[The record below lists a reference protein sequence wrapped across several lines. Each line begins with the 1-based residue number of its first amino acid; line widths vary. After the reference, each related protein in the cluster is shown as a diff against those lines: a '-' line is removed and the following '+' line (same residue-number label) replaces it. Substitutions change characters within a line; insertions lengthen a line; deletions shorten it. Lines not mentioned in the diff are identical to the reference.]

1 MAESWHGQM
10 RVTQLRLNM
19 LDLFENQEDQYK
31 PIISEAELSDADVL
45 IELKKIKEELKDQVV
60 ILGHHYQQN
69 DVISFA
75 DYTGDSLQLAR
86 EAAKL
91 SKPYIIFCG
100 VHFMA
105 ETADML
111 TGPNQKVILPD
122 LRAGCSMAD
131 MANRADIDRAWK
143 FMCNSTNEKI
153 VPVTYIN
160 CAATLK
166 SFVGDN
172 GGSICTSSNAEQVIE
187 WALKQGEKLLFFPD
201 QHLGRNTCFKMG
213 IPLEKMVVYN
223 PNMLN
228 GGLTAKEI
236 AEAKVILWYGFCSVH
251 QGFTKEQVLNIKKN
265 DPDMTVIVHPECN
278 FETVQ
283 AADDN
288 GSTSYIINK
297 IKAAKPGSKFAV
309 GTEINLVN
317 RLAHEFTNKKIIS
330 LSPYQCLCT
339 TMYRVR
345 PRWLLASMRAIKDNK
360 PINIITVDESTK
372 ASSLKALDRMLSI

>member
-1 MAESWHGQM
+1 
-10 RVTQLRLNM
+10 M
-19 LDLFENQEDQYK
+19 LDLFHEEESDSHK
-31 PIISEAELSDADVL
+31 PIISEEELSDADVL
-45 IELKKIKEELKDQVV
+45 VELKKIKEELKDKVV
-60 ILGHHYQQN
+60 VLGHHYQQD

-75 DYTGDSLQLAR
+75 DITGDSLQLAR

-91 SKPYIIFCG
+91 KDKEYIIFCG

-111 TGPNQKVILPD
+111 SESHQKVILPD

-131 MANRADIDRAWK
+131 MARRSEIDKAWSFITK
-143 FMCNSTNEKI
+143 STSEKVI
-153 VPVTYIN
+153 PVTYIN

-166 SFVGDN
+166 AFVGEN
-172 GGSICTSSNAEQVIE
+172 GGSICTSSNAEKIIE
-187 WALKQGEKLLFFPD
+187 WALSQGEKLLFFPD

-213 IPLEKMVVYN
+213 IPLEDMVVYN

-228 GGLTAKEI
+228 GGLTPTQVAN
-236 AEAKVILWYGFCSVH
+236 AKVILWYGFCSVH
-251 QGFTKEQVLNIKKN
+251 QGFTVDQVRTVKKN
-265 DPDMTVIVHPECN
+265 NPDMTVIVHPECN
-278 FETVQ
+278 FEVTQ

-288 GSTSYIINK
+288 GSTSYIIDK
-297 IKAAKPGSKFAV
+297 IFKAPKGAQFAI

-317 RLAHEFTNKKIIS
+317 RLAQQFPDKTIVS

-345 PRWLLASMRAIKDNK
+345 PRWLLASFRAIKENK
-360 PINIITVDESTK
+360 PINIITVSDDI
-372 ASSLKALDRMLSI
+372 ARSSLKALDRMLAVK